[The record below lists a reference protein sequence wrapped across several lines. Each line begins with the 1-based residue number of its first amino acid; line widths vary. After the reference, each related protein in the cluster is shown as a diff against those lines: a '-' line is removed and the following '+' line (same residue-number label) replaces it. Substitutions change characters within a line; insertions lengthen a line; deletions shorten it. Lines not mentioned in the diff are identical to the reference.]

1 VNASPLPQLP
11 TTYRAFFGFRPDTFH
26 CLSAI
31 TSRTYSASMCTIS
44 GGSHGP
50 AWHDLCTTLIAL
62 HDAAYHWPADR
73 TRLMPALTAR
83 LQTLLH
89 APRATLKALVDEL
102 DQIQQVFFAQ
112 QQAGGRD

>member
-1 VNASPLPQLP
+1 
-11 TTYRAFFGFRPDTFH
+11 
-26 CLSAI
+26 
-31 TSRTYSASMCTIS
+31 
-44 GGSHGP
+44 
-50 AWHDLCTTLIAL
+50 
-62 HDAAYHWPADR
+62 
-73 TRLMPALTAR
+73 MPALTAR